1 MSLLTALER
10 EAITD
15 SVLKISVLKIQSI
28 QASLEH
34 VDEAKVP
41 GISTKST
48 IVWQLPMGSCE
59 VCSRAASGRS
69 RESDVNRSRRRP
81 PNSAL
86 RLFQKR
92 LANIEI

>member
-15 SVLKISVLKIQSI
+15 SVLKIQSI

-41 GISTKST
+41 GID
-48 IVWQLPMGSCE
+48 E
-59 VCSRAASGRS
+59 VHDCLAAAHGKLRGVLQGYIGKEP
-69 RESDVNRSRRRP
+69 RKRR
-81 PNSAL
+81 
-86 RLFQKR
+86 
-92 LANIEI
+92 